1 MSERQHEAH
10 HPYDRLPDAVTELFG
25 EGATAESAYDL
36 LTVDVPA
43 TEWIT
48 ALRTARDELGC
59 SYFDW
64 LSAVDEPGTGFRV
77 CAHVA
82 ALGDGTVRRLML
94 RTTVPHEAAVLP
106 SAIDVYAGAAWH
118 ERETHEMFGVAFE
131 DHPGL
136 APLLLPEGF
145 EGHPLRKDFVLAA
158 RVAKAWPGAKEPG
171 ESEHGGPKR
180 RTMLPPGVP
189 DPNEWGPLKGQL
201 PPATTRPGRTARPA
215 ATATDR
221 PPRRTRSA
229 TEGSAAQRPQTGPPE
244 ASGPGAPESG
254 VPAPG
259 APAPEA
265 PAPGTPAPGGAASGP
280 SGAASP
286 EAVQPPPATTPPGDA
301 SPGDVPPPAARPR
314 RSRSASDGSASQQ
327 QPPEAD
333 APRPQRRSRSAS
345 QGSASQRA
353 RATDAP
359 WHDAQPAFDDPDV
372 SPGGPEAPAQSRR
385 PSDDGPEAPSES
397 QRPSGGGPEAPSE
410 SQRPSGDGPEA
421 PSQPRRPSD
430 DGSEEP
436 SRPPKTSEGADAPS
450 QPRKPS
456 DDDPGTPPQPQRSSD
471 DGPEAANSD
480 APSHPP
486 KPSESGDTPS
496 QPLRRL
502 RSGGPGAEPPVWEG
516 AGRGEA
522 PRSGPTPDPTEP
534 RTTPDPDPDRPP
546 TDEATPT
553 KPEPEPEPQ
562 SQPKLNPDPNPDPD
576 NPHPAG
582 GDTE

>member
-1 MSERQHEAH
+1 MSERQHRAH
-10 HPYDRLPDAVTELFG
+10 HPYDRLPDAVTEVFG
-25 EGATAESAYDL
+25 EEATAESAYDL

-82 ALGDGTVRRLML
+82 ALGGGTVRRLML
-94 RTTVPHEAAVLP
+94 RTTVPHDAAVLP

-131 DHPGL
+131 GHPDL

-201 PPATTRPGRTARPA
+201 PAATARPGRAARPA
-215 ATATDR
+215 VTTADR

-229 TEGSAAQRPQTGPPE
+229 SEGSAAQRPQTGPPGASAPE
-244 ASGPGAPESG
+244 ASVPGTPVPGAS
-254 VPAPG
+254 APG
-259 APAPEA
+259 APAPDASA
-265 PAPGTPAPGGAASGP
+265 PGTPASGASAPGTPAPGASAPGTSAP
-280 SGAASP
+280 EASVPGTPQPASPDAASP
-286 EAVQPPPATTPPGDA
+286 EAVSPSPATAPRGDA
-301 SPGDVPPPAARPR
+301 SAGDVPPEAPQAAARPR

-327 QPPEAD
+327 QNGPEAS
-333 APRPQRRSRSAS
+333 APRPPRRSRSAS

-359 WHDAQPAFDDPDV
+359 WHDAQPAFDDP
-372 SPGGPEAPAQSRR
+372 S
-385 PSDDGPEAPSES
+385 
-397 QRPSGGGPEAPSE
+397 
-410 SQRPSGDGPEA
+410 
-421 PSQPRRPSD
+421 
-430 DGSEEP
+430 
-436 SRPPKTSEGADAPS
+436 
-450 QPRKPS
+450 
-456 DDDPGTPPQPQRSSD
+456 
-471 DGPEAANSD
+471 
-480 APSHPP
+480 
-486 KPSESGDTPS
+486 S
-496 QPLRRL
+496 QPLRRS
-502 RSGGPGAEPPVWEG
+502 RSGGPEAEPPVREG

-522 PRSGPTPDPTEP
+522 PRSGPTPDP
-534 RTTPDPDPDRPP
+534 DSDAA

-553 KPEPEPEPQ
+553 EPKPQPKPEP
-562 SQPKLNPDPNPDPD
+562 DPD
-576 NPHPAG
+576 HPHPAG

>member
-1 MSERQHEAH
+1 MSERQHRAH
-10 HPYDRLPDAVTELFG
+10 HPYDRLPDAVTEVFG
-25 EGATAESAYDL
+25 EEATAESAYDL

-82 ALGDGTVRRLML
+82 ALGGGTVRRLML
-94 RTTVPHEAAVLP
+94 RTTVPHDAAVLP

-118 ERETHEMFGVAFE
+118 ERETHEMFGVTFE
-131 DHPGL
+131 GHPDL

-201 PPATTRPGRTARPA
+201 PAATARPGRAAGPA
-215 ATATDR
+215 AGTADR

-229 TEGSAAQRPQTGPPE
+229 SGGSAAQRPQTGPPG
-244 ASGPGAPESG
+244 ASAPETSVPGAPVLGAS
-254 VPAPG
+254 APG
-259 APAPEA
+259 APAPDA
-265 PAPGTPAPGGAASGP
+265 SAPGTPAPGASASGTP
-280 SGAASP
+280 APGASAPGTSAPGTSAPEASAPEASVPGTPQPASPDAASP
-286 EAVQPPPATTPPGDA
+286 EAVSPSPATAPPGDA
-301 SPGDVPPPAARPR
+301 SAGDVPPEAPPAAARPR

-327 QPPEAD
+327 QNGPEAS
-333 APRPQRRSRSAS
+333 APRPPRRSRSAS
-345 QGSASQRA
+345 QGSASQRT

-359 WHDAQPAFDDPDV
+359 WHDAQPAFDDP
-372 SPGGPEAPAQSRR
+372 S
-385 PSDDGPEAPSES
+385 
-397 QRPSGGGPEAPSE
+397 
-410 SQRPSGDGPEA
+410 
-421 PSQPRRPSD
+421 
-430 DGSEEP
+430 
-436 SRPPKTSEGADAPS
+436 
-450 QPRKPS
+450 
-456 DDDPGTPPQPQRSSD
+456 
-471 DGPEAANSD
+471 
-480 APSHPP
+480 
-486 KPSESGDTPS
+486 S
-496 QPLRRL
+496 QPLRRS
-502 RSGGPGAEPPVWEG
+502 RSGGPEAEPPVREG
-516 AGRGEA
+516 AGS
-522 PRSGPTPDPTEP
+522 SGPTPDPDL
-534 RTTPDPDPDRPP
+534 TPDPTPDSDAA

-553 KPEPEPEPQ
+553 EPKPKPKPEP
-562 SQPKLNPDPNPDPD
+562 DPD
-576 NPHPAG
+576 HPHPAG